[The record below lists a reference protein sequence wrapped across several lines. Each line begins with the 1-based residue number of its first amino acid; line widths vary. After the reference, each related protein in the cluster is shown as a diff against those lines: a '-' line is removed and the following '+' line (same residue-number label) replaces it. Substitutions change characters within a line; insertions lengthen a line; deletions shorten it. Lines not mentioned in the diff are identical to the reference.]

1 MPPLT
6 SPRWGEVKKALSS
19 SQMPESPKA
28 AATYVVRSIPYAEPV
43 EVFAALSG
51 HSMAVM
57 LESAGPGPDTGRYSA
72 VACDPA
78 LVLKAEWPDAFER
91 LDQLWNALPKF
102 TCPADWPIGP
112 GLFGSFGYQLR
123 CALERLPSRH
133 AREDEPD
140 DLLLGLFDTVVVF
153 DLVERR
159 AAVIAGDFVAER
171 SPAAARAETLAARTI
186 PALPP
191 VDWTVEADWSAD
203 LSPEEHAAGVS
214 RVLDYIL
221 AGDIYQANFTQ
232 RWIGPRPAGL
242 EGLDLYRRLR
252 ALSPA
257 PYAALIQDGAG
268 QAIVAASP
276 ERFLKLSPAGRIDT
290 RPIKGTRGRGATE
303 DEDRDL
309 AAALVG
315 SAKDRAENLMIVDL
329 LRNDL
334 GRVAETGSVTVP
346 ELNALYSFASVHH
359 LVSTVTAR
367 LSRGLTPVDLI
378 RASFPGGSVTGTP
391 KIRAMQIIDELEAGQ
406 RGAYCGAF
414 GWIGLD
420 GAMELSIAI
429 RTLTLTRE
437 RVIAQAGG
445 GIVADSDPMGE
456 YREALTKARPMLA
469 TLDKKYR

>member
-1 MPPLT
+1 MSNP
-6 SPRWGEVKKALSS
+6 S
-19 SQMPESPKA
+19 
-28 AATYVVRSIPYAEPV
+28 ATYVVRPIPYAEPL

-51 HSMAVM
+51 HGMAVL

-102 TCPADWPIGP
+102 LAPADWPIGP
-112 GLFGSFGYQLR
+112 GLFGSFGYELR

-159 AAVIAGDFVAER
+159 AAVIAGDLVAGR
-171 SPAAARAETLAARTI
+171 SPAAIRAENIATRVI

-191 VDWTVEADWSAD
+191 VDWTVEAEWSAD
-203 LSPEEHAAGVS
+203 LLPEEHAAGVS

-257 PYAALIQDGAG
+257 PYAALIQDGPGQDGAR

-290 RPIKGTRGRGATE
+290 RPIKGTRGRGTTE
-303 DEDRDL
+303 EEDRDL
-309 AAALVG
+309 AAALVE

-367 LSRGLTPVDLI
+367 MRKGLGPVDLI

-391 KIRAMQIIDELEAGQ
+391 KIRAMEIIDELEAGR
-406 RGAYCGAF
+406 RGAYCGAI

-429 RTLTLTRE
+429 RTLTLTRQ

-469 TLDKKYR
+469 TLDPRYR

>member
-1 MPPLT
+1 M
-6 SPRWGEVKKALSS
+6 R
-19 SQMPESPKA
+19 ESPKQT
-28 AATYVVRSIPYAEPV
+28 ATYVVRPIPYAEPLDI
-43 EVFAALSG
+43 FAALSG
-51 HSMAVM
+51 DGMAVL

-78 LVLKAEWPDAFER
+78 LVLKADWPNAFER
-91 LDQLWNALPKF
+91 LGQLWNALPKF
-102 TCPADWPIGP
+102 ASPEGWPIGP
-112 GLFGSFGYQLR
+112 GLFGSFGYELR

-140 DLLLGLFDTVVVF
+140 DLLLGLFDTVIVF
-153 DLVERR
+153 DHAERR
-159 AAVIAGDFVAER
+159 AAVIAGDLVAGR
-171 SPAAARAETLAARTI
+171 PPALLRAETIATRAI
-186 PALPP
+186 PILPP
-191 VDWTVEADWSAD
+191 VDWTGEAEWIAD
-203 LSPEEHAAGVS
+203 RTPQDYAAGVGK
-214 RVLDYIL
+214 VLDYIL

-232 RWIGPRPAGL
+232 RWIAARPAGL
-242 EGLDLYRRLR
+242 QGVDFYRRLR

-276 ERFLKLSPAGRIDT
+276 ERFLRLTPAGRIDT

-303 DEDRDL
+303 AEDRAL
-309 AAALVG
+309 AAALVD

-359 LVSTVTAR
+359 LVSTVTAQLR
-367 LSRGLTPVDLI
+367 RGLTPVDLI
-378 RASFPGGSVTGTP
+378 RASFPGGSITGTP
-391 KIRAMQIIDELEAGQ
+391 KIRAMEIIDELEAGR
-406 RGAYCGAF
+406 RGAYCGAI

-429 RTLTLTRE
+429 RTLTLTQDRI
-437 RVIAQAGG
+437 IAQAGG

-469 TLDKKYR
+469 TLDPRYR